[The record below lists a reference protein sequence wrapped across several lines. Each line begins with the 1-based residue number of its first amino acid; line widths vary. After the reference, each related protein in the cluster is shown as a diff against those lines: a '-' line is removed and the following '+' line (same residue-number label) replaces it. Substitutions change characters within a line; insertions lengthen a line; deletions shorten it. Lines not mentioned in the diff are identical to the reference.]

1 MYSEGNRTSCPL
13 YESRQAA
20 IREKGRI
27 RRRKDRDGGG
37 LRVEVAHLERIS
49 KMSDGPTG
57 RPSSEVNMKSAG
69 IGRDVQP

>member
-1 MYSEGNRTSCPL
+1 MRLEEGVGALAVCPHEL
-13 YESRQAA
+13 
-20 IREKGRI
+20 
-27 RRRKDRDGGG
+27 DRDGGG